1 MKYYGSGYIEKH
13 TIFPVV
19 TLVIA
24 RFSIIIEKVTPF
36 FEKYPLLDI
45 KQKDFLNWYKIAK
58 LMSAGSYLTAE
69 GFKLIKI
76 IKARMN
82 NSRYK
87 E

>member
-1 MKYYGSGYIEKH
+1 M
-13 TIFPVV
+13 V
-19 TLVIA
+19 TLVIV
-24 RFSIIIEKVTPF
+24 RFSIIIEKIILF
-36 FEKYPLLDI
+36 LKKYALLSI
-45 KQKDFLNWYKIAK
+45 KQKNFLDWCKIAK
-58 LMSAGSYLTAE
+58 LMSTRSHLTAE